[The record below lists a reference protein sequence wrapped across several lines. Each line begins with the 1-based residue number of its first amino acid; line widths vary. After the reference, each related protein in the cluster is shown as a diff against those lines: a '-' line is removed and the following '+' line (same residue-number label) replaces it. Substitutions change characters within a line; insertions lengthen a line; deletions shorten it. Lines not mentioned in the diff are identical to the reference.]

1 MKKFLPLLMIIFAF
15 YLQVQAQ
22 SSPGVI
28 TGVINDKAN
37 RNVEAATISLL
48 LAKDSSV
55 IKDVASDKAGR
66 FDFAN
71 VAEGDYLVSV
81 TALGYAKKLSERF
94 KLSAEN
100 SPFLLKAIVL
110 EEKSKTLSAVTV
122 TAVRPMIE
130 QKIDRT
136 IVNVDAAISNA
147 GASALEVLEK
157 SPGITLDKDGNI
169 SLKGKQGVMVLLDGK
184 PSYLSGAELVNL
196 LRNMNANQL
205 DQIEI
210 MTNPPAKY
218 DASGNSGV
226 INIKTK
232 KNKLKG
238 FNGSLTAGFSQGSYW
253 RTNNSLNMNY
263 RNAKYNAF
271 VNLSYNKFNGFQQ
284 LTIHRKYK
292 NEDGKSVNAIFEQQS
307 FMKFANANQNI
318 KAGMDFY
325 LSEKTTMGFVA
336 SGFISPEDFK
346 GRNTS
351 YLKDRNS
358 VVDSIVYATSHNTNR
373 WKNAS
378 LNMNFRHRFDTTGR
392 ELTADVDVVTY
403 SANNHQNFINSSFNP
418 NWTKKN
424 QADLLGI
431 LPTDINIY
439 SAKADYVQNLKRG
452 VKFEAGWKSSYVNTD
467 NVAGYY
473 NLVNAGWVPDYRKT
487 NSFKYTENINA
498 VYLNFNKQLKKI
510 GLQTGLRYENTNYQ
524 GKQMGN
530 PEKQDSSFRRSYD
543 NLFPTVYI
551 SYAAGKKSKF
561 GLNIGRRIDR
571 PAYQDLNPFLFFID
585 NYTYNAGNPYLR
597 PQFSNNVEL
606 SHTFKNF
613 LTTTANYGITNNF
626 FMETFEQSGYATI
639 VRRGNI
645 GKRNS
650 AGISISAQIPVQK
663 WWNASVYT
671 NYNYNRFSGTLYGE
685 KLSVEAGNLVMN
697 INNQFKFNKGW
708 GAELSGFY
716 RTKGVEGQI
725 MINPLGQLSAGVSK
739 QVLKTKGS
747 IRLNIRDIFYTQKV
761 EGFINFQKTEAHF
774 WNVRDSRVA
783 NLTFTY
789 RFGKPMKEAPSNR
802 KTGGS
807 LDEQNRVK
815 IGGN

>member
-15 YLQVQAQ
+15 YLQGQAQ